1 MSDESDCSLAR
12 NHSQANNPDNGGI
25 RHPDAIANQD
35 TSDELIRL
43 GCVLLRIVIALL
55 EHSVT
60 KAIGRRVALLANSTM
75 IPETGWVNARGGAA
89 AMDMTE
95 GSFKNLAFRK
105 NMPTFKPGDE
115 LLYRLSDLT
124 KEFAPRHPV
133 PETPVE
139 TTHGRCAKKTPRPPR
154 GKRQGE
160 K

>member
-1 MSDESDCSLAR
+1 MSHKNDDSQRTDS
-12 NHSQANNPDNGGI
+12 SQAISSDNGGI
-25 RHPDAIANQD
+25 HHSNCLANQD
-35 TSDELIRL
+35 TSEELIRL

-95 GSFKNLAFRK
+95 GSFKNLAFRRS
-105 NMPTFKPGDE
+105 MPTFKPGDE

-124 KEFAPRHPV
+124 KEFALRHPE
-133 PETPVE
+133 PETPVQ